1 MSVPVPGTWGQ
12 GGALPRG
19 RCGGGEQGEFEGG
32 STGTVVNK
40 EGSKEVWNGRS
51 EAQRGLVEQMMTLK
65 IYFFT

>member
-40 EGSKEVWNGRS
+40 EGSKEV
-51 EAQRGLVEQMMTLK
+51 
-65 IYFFT
+65 